1 MTRAFESGPYRLV
14 VALVMMAGPVTLQA
28 TEVDCGGQLSAQE
41 RLVCRDETLSALD
54 YRLDVLYSLASEIAQ
69 HADAVRSEQT
79 EWLHGVRDNCA
90 DASCLATA
98 YRQRVD
104 ALWHAVQKS
113 ADPLPREINARVQH
127 SPSLSPYCS
136 IVAEGSDAGDWFSI
150 EMSIHDQWVSGTIDG
165 IFDCGRRVW
174 GELEIRGRIDGNV
187 AVVQFE
193 PAWRDREQGPPAE
206 AVILVAAHR
215 MYWRVLTEVH
225 VETYVPT
232 AEEISI
238 QGDAP

>member
-1 MTRAFESGPYRLV
+1 MTRPFESSSCRLV
-14 VALVMMAGPVTLQA
+14 VALVMMAGPVTLRA
-28 TEVDCGGQLSAQE
+28 AELDCGGQLSAPE
-41 RLVCRDETLSALD
+41 RIVCRDETLSALD
-54 YRLDVLYSLASEIAQ
+54 YRLDVLYSLAGEIAQ

-79 EWLHGVRDNCA
+79 EWLHGVRDSCA

-104 ALWHAVQKS
+104 ALWHVVQQS
-113 ADPLPREINARVQH
+113 ADPLPQEINGRVQH
-127 SPSLSPYCS
+127 APSLSPYCS

-150 EMSIHDQWVSGTIDG
+150 EMSTHDRSVSGTIDG
-165 IFDCGRRVW
+165 IFDCGRKIW
-174 GELEIRGRIDGNV
+174 GELEIRGRLDGNV

-193 PAWRDREQGPPAE
+193 PAWHDREQGASAE
-206 AVILVAAHR
+206 AVILVAADR

-232 AEEISI
+232 AEEIPL
-238 QGDAP
+238 QGVAP